1 MIFFIAYSLYRNFFY
16 DFSCLS
22 ASAHKS
28 IYAISEFS
36 FALVGLGSISVFF
49 CPSCL
54 PPAYA
59 GQMVPLAIGW
69 GLLLV
74 CGCKINTLFNKNLRG
89 GKIMLTIIL
98 FCKIQYFQCKFKSH
112 KSIFHGI
119 RAVFLQQIRGV
130 AGVIADCPAVCL
142 LAARPLAGRQGKAK
156 AGRRHGQRIRRS
168 ALEAAIKTK
177 EGGIKQFLDN
187 LLIQS
192 ELQQHPTLQGKTARI
207 AARNSPFQAAERAV
221 SAASSASHRL
231 EPGRTED

>member
-1 MIFFIAYSLYRNFFY
+1 MW
-16 DFSCLS
+16 
-22 ASAHKS
+22 ASAQYRFSSARVACRLPMPGKWCRWPS
-28 IYAISEFS
+28 VGACSS
-36 FALVGLGSISVFF
+36 FAVAKLIHFLIKTFG
-49 CPSCL
+49 
-54 PPAYA
+54 
-59 GQMVPLAIGW
+59 
-69 GLLLV
+69 
-74 CGCKINTLFNKNLRG
+74 G